1 MNLTVT
7 HFKKHNIVLY
17 AIQWGSY
24 GRGFY
29 SVKFLPIFNFTSHC
43 IWFVSFLTL
52 LGLSEL
58 TLQNI
63 TFAILLILLPN
74 GIASLIALLPVF
86 FMARVISGFVASI
99 MPKTERSAIRMRFL
113 GGAILEQVQ
122 AEAGSITIRAIAD
135 AENALS
141 EQIIQMKIDLARL
154 ETMPAFMVSD

>member
-1 MNLTVT
+1 
-7 HFKKHNIVLY
+7 
-17 AIQWGSY
+17 
-24 GRGFY
+24 
-29 SVKFLPIFNFTSHC
+29 
-43 IWFVSFLTL
+43 
-52 LGLSEL
+52 
-58 TLQNI
+58 LQNI